1 MSIDICRHKEYA
13 DKACQLMNMVV
24 EIASLDKKR
33 LRPDIGEVYLAY
45 LIHKKGSTIDA
56 YQAIDKYLNKLEEIK
71 DVRLSKSELS
81 DLMNKM
87 TKGE

>member
-1 MSIDICRHKEYA
+1 MTVDLCRHREYV
-13 DKACQLMNMVV
+13 DKVYRLMNMVV
-24 EIASLDKKR
+24 EIAGLDKKK

-45 LIHKKGSTIDA
+45 LIHKKGSTVEA

-71 DVRLSKSELS
+71 DVRLSKSEVS

>member
-1 MSIDICRHKEYA
+1 MIDLCRRREYV
-13 DKACQLMNMVV
+13 DKVRRLMNMAM
-24 EIASLDKKR
+24 EIAGLDKKK
-33 LRPDIGEVYLAY
+33 LRPDIGEVYLTY
-45 LIHKKGSTIDA
+45 LIHEKGSTFDA
-56 YQAIDKYLNKLEEIK
+56 YQTIDKYLSKLEEIR

>member
-1 MSIDICRHKEYA
+1 MSIDLCRYREYA
-13 DKACQLMNMVV
+13 DKACRLMNMAV
-24 EIASLDKKR
+24 EIANLDENR
-33 LRPDIGEVYLAY
+33 LRPDIGEVFLAY
-45 LIHKKGSTIDA
+45 LIHKKGSIIDA
-56 YQAIDKYLNKLEEIK
+56 YQAIDKYLNKLEEIR

>member
-1 MSIDICRHKEYA
+1 MSIDLCRHREYIG
-13 DKACQLMNMVV
+13 KVRRLMNMAV
-24 EIASLDKKR
+24 EIAGLDKKK
-33 LRPDIGEVYLAY
+33 LRPDIGEVYLSY
-45 LIHKKGSTIDA
+45 LIHEKGSTVDA
-56 YQAIDKYLNKLEEIK
+56 YQTIDKYLNKLEEIR

>member
-1 MSIDICRHKEYA
+1 MSIDLCRHREYIG
-13 DKACQLMNMVV
+13 KVRRLMNMIV
-24 EIASLDKKR
+24 EIAGLDKKK
-33 LRPDIGEVYLAY
+33 LRPDIGEVFLSY
-45 LIHKKGSTIDA
+45 LIHEKGSTVDA
-56 YQAIDKYLNKLEEIK
+56 YQTIDKYLNKLEEIR

>member
-1 MSIDICRHKEYA
+1 MTVDLCRHREYA
-13 DKACQLMNMVV
+13 DKASRLMNMAV
-24 EIASLDKKR
+24 EIASLDKNR

-45 LIHKKGSTIDA
+45 LIHEKGSTIGA

>member
-1 MSIDICRHKEYA
+1 MSIDLCRHREYT
-13 DKACQLMNMVV
+13 DKVCRLMNMAV
-24 EIASLDKKR
+24 EIAGLDKNR

-45 LIHKKGSTIDA
+45 LIHRKGSTIDA
-56 YQAIDKYLNKLEEIK
+56 YQAIDKYLNKLEKIRE
-71 DVRLSKSELS
+71 VRLSESELS